1 MINLR
6 SRAIPRSLTRETLS
20 PFGISPNCLRLRFAI
35 LASSDRRLRRHRRRT
50 ALCFPLTFSGL
61 QLYYDVFKCTPILAS
76 FADDAAAHS
85 GFIWL
90 KPAPN
95 KLS

>member
-1 MINLR
+1 MTHTFDSEVSLHSWLLWPSVRR
-6 SRAIPRSLTRETLS
+6 S
-20 PFGISPNCLRLRFAI
+20 
-35 LASSDRRLRRHRRRT
+35 HT
-50 ALCFPLTFSGL
+50 ALCFLLTFSGL

>member
-35 LASSDRRLRRHRRRT
+35 LASSDCRRRRRHT
-50 ALCFPLTFSGL
+50 ALCFLLTFSGL